1 MTIEEQKSSRGSAGK
16 VDVSYS
22 IFQELSSNR
31 MPYFIRIA
39 LDFLLTLP
47 KFVPKSNRPHRHHF
61 LYSSHV
67 YVANENATIV
77 HQRNIQYVLFVL
89 FVFFFTFFSRF
100 ISSPEAIVV
109 HLLISSS
116 CYRSFEACH
125 YFYDSCE
132 AIHEPPKE
140 KEKEIHKAIFHVE
153 KGRTHLIIR
162 ICIKST

>member
-61 LYSSHV
+61 LFLPCLCSERKCHNHASEKHSV
-67 YVANENATIV
+67 C
-77 HQRNIQYVLFVL
+77 FVC
-89 FVFFFTFFSRF
+89 FVFLTFFSRF

-132 AIHEPPKE
+132 AIHEPPKTA
-140 KEKEIHKAIFHVE
+140 KKK
-153 KGRTHLIIR
+153 K
-162 ICIKST
+162 KKYKKK